1 MSEKSPERLELE
13 RRARAVDLKFPKN
26 IGDEKLKAN
35 VEKTEAEAQKN
46 SPQESAAGGAISGAT
61 SAAQAPGQGAAN
73 NTTDQGAVIE
83 TGQSKEDAAAANQAA
98 EQSEPNAIEV
108 TGPDKGFRRGGY
120 AFGKEKVTL
129 RLDDL
134 TEDQLNAIE
143 NERELHSRR
152 VFIE

>member
-13 RRARAVDLKFPKN
+13 RRAEAVDLKFPKN
-26 IGDEKLKAN
+26 IGDDKLQAR
-35 VEKTEAEAQKN
+35 VEEAEAEAQKN

-61 SAAQAPGQGAAN
+61 SAAQAPGD
-73 NTTDQGAVIE
+73 T
-83 TGQSKEDAAAANQAA
+83 
-98 EQSEPNAIEV
+98 EPNAIEV

-134 TEDQLNAIE
+134 TEDQLKAIE
-143 NERELHSRR
+143 NESELHSRR